1 MSTIQGL
8 LEVNG
13 RTVGTFRIVPGVRY
27 HGALACLVLNSLVY
41 KTRSVVG
48 MLDVQ
53 NFFHEA
59 LAVIIAKLYTR
70 RKLSV
75 SSIERYHFPVE
86 RPMCA

>member
-1 MSTIQGL
+1 MTGSHSL
-8 LEVNG
+8 LGVNDWES
-13 RTVGTFRIVPGVRY
+13 
-27 HGALACLVLNSLVY
+27 LAPRSEKTTDDVLY
-41 KTRSVVG
+41 VG

-59 LAVIIAKLYTR
+59 LAVIISKLQYLYTR

-75 SSIERYHFPVE
+75 SSIERYHFPVA